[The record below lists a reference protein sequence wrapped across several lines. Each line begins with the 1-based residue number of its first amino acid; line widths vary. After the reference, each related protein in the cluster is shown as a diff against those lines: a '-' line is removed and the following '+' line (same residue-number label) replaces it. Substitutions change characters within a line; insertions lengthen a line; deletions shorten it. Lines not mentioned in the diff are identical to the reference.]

1 MESSL
6 HVVGARLP
14 VLRPAQPPA
23 ARDLNAPADPVQQIH
38 PGRCVLH
45 AEPAALHLSHPRQ
58 HPALVFIPLG
68 GVPASSAAGSAWTH
82 LRRRPGGAAGTSAGA
97 FLAMKVPAAGGD
109 VFQRRRPRLPA
120 AGRRRAQILL
130 HPHRH

>member
-68 GVPASSAAGSAWTH
+68 GRAR
-82 LRRRPGGAAGTSAGA
+82 L
-97 FLAMKVPAAGGD
+97 
-109 VFQRRRPRLPA
+109 QRRRECLDSPSQA
-120 AGRRRAQILL
+120 AGWRRGDLGRRFPGHESA
-130 HPHRH
+130 RSRG